1 MEAPHTI
8 HVRSSSTPLL
18 MRCAGCSHPEP
29 GELLIDQDSDAADLG
44 TEAHRAAAIMV
55 ETGSIPWDTL
65 PEDKELRMLCAMAT
79 KLWRQVEESFPNAMT
94 EVPLRYETGG
104 VVVTGHADLLSIG
117 GSIARVADLKT
128 GRKDFDYSAQLKT
141 YAALVLCEHPELTQA
156 TSTILWVRD
165 QEIES
170 YTMVQREA
178 HEWLDD
184 LASVVVDW
192 NGVYTTGSHCQ
203 WCQRTASCPAA
214 RAMVRRS
221 VEAFVPGN
229 AADQLATMTPDQ
241 VISLLDTA
249 KLVERYAKAAQQ
261 VVRDLV
267 VATGDVVGSGHRLTL
282 EATHPREIDP
292 LKAFP
297 VLESLGFGDPEL
309 AQCVD
314 VSLSKAEDIVRKR
327 APRGNGAAAVRDL
340 DAALDT
346 AGAVTRKTSYRLVQ
360 KRV

>member
-1 MEAPHTI
+1 MTI
-8 HVRSSSTPLL
+8 HIRASSTPQI
-18 MRCAGCSHPEP
+18 MRCAGSLYPEP
-29 GELLIDQDSDAADLG
+29 SELLIDQDSDAADMG
-44 TEAHRAAAIMV
+44 TAAHAAAAV
-55 ETGSIPWDTL
+55 LVQSGSIPWDTL
-65 PEDKELRMLCAMAT
+65 PDDAELRMLCALAT
-79 KLWRQVEESFPNAMT
+79 KLWRRVEASYPNAMT
-94 EVPLRYETGG
+94 EVSLRYETGG
-104 VVVTGHADLLSIG
+104 IVVTGHADILSIG
-117 GSIARVADLKT
+117 GSIARLADWKY
-128 GRKDFDYSAQLKT
+128 GRKDSDYSAQLKT
-141 YAALVLCEHPELTQA
+141 YAALVLYQHPELTQA

-170 YTMVQREA
+170 YTMGQREA
-178 HEWLDD
+178 REWLEE
-184 LASVVVDW
+184 LASSVIDW

-203 WCQRTASCPAA
+203 WCQRTASCPAS

-229 AADQLATMTPDQ
+229 AADQLAAMTPDQ

-282 EATHPREIDP
+282 EATHPRELDP

-297 VLESLGFGDPEL
+297 VLESIGFGDMEL

-327 APRGNGAAAVRDL
+327 AQRGQGAASVREL
-340 DAALDT
+340 VTALDD
-346 AGAVTRKTSYRLVQ
+346 AGAITRKTSYRLVS